1 MRSTATSIS
10 EQTSASIPRSVRIWQ
25 SSDVAVPSAENRNAR
40 RAIGVRLVQFS
51 QCQQVTG
58 GGVGEHGRDD
68 RSRRKV
74 MSPGEN
80 GGNTV
85 FDALFGQS
93 TLQIA
98 RETPRKTEMGG
109 RGRVIPDDVSR
120 GGRART
126 PVPPLPLGL
135 SHCDGGLLR

>member
-1 MRSTATSIS
+1 
-10 EQTSASIPRSVRIWQ
+10 
-25 SSDVAVPSAENRNAR
+25 
-40 RAIGVRLVQFS
+40 
-51 QCQQVTG
+51 
-58 GGVGEHGRDD
+58 
-68 RSRRKV
+68 

-93 TLQIA
+93 ALQIA

-109 RGRVIPDDVSR
+109 RGRVIPEDVSR

-126 PVPPLPLGL
+126 LRP
-135 SHCDGGLLR
+135 SIAIGGYPIAMADYCGGCSISIAQTAAGRMYMEGR